1 MMIPVAA
8 LLGGALGLLLIGFI
22 LGSRLRE
29 GRDLMAPPQQRIQ
42 MAQPVVSRP
51 VMPSQSASTA
61 LSPNSQ
67 SAIAAALRS
76 GNKIEAIK
84 LYRAATG
91 ADLKS
96 SKDAVEAMEG

>member
-1 MMIPVAA
+1 M
-8 LLGGALGLLLIGFI
+8 LLLMGFL

-29 GRDLMAPPQQRIQ
+29 GRDLMAPPAQR
-42 MAQPVVSRP
+42 APVPRP
-51 VMPSQSASTA
+51 AMPSQSASAA
-61 LSPNSQ
+61 LSPDSQ
-67 SAIAAALRS
+67 SAIAAALRG